1 MGSERRKRLTAGG
14 VAGVNVA
21 RTLKMDVLAVSETN
35 EVTCTRLVA
44 VVVVSVVVGDVV
56 VVAICR
62 ERAREQ

>member
-1 MGSERRKRLTAGG
+1 
-14 VAGVNVA
+14 
-21 RTLKMDVLAVSETN
+21 MDVLAVSETN